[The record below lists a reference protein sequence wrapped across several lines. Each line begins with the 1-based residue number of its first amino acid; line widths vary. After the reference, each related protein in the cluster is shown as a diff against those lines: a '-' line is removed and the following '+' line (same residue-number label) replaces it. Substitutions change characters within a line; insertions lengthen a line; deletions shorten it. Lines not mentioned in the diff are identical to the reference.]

1 MANSDTSFLLKQEEE
16 KVLDVLRKQREAM
29 G

>member
-1 MANSDTSFLLKQEEE
+1 MVNSDTSFLLNQEEE

>member
-1 MANSDTSFLLKQEEE
+1 MANRDTSFILKQEEE